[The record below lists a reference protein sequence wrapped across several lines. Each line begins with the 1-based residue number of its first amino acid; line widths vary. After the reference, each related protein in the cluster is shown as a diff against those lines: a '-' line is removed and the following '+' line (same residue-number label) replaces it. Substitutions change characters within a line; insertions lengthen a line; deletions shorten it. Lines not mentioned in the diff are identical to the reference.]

1 MNLSE
6 VTNLAISDLLNKDV
20 ILPSQY
26 KLTFDKHAHMNNVLL
41 EDDAYV
47 ANHNEAT
54 LKEANELLKTAN
66 SSISKLSSTTK
77 DAHKAILDGDHET
90 LLVVSDEVSKLRQE
104 MELLKARVYKDPL
117 TGMKNRLWITD
128 VYLRGEDSFQED
140 GIIAFIDLDRFK
152 YINDTYGHNVGD
164 KVLIYISRYLAKEF
178 PTLNL
183 VRFAGD
189 EFILIGE
196 SDLTPDEFNSQF
208 EAARVELT
216 QKKVKATNGD
226 ILHMDF
232 SFGIVYFKTAEAFK
246 PIVEKAD
253 QLMYENKQS
262 RR

>member
-6 VTNLAISDLLNKDV
+6 VTDLAISDLLNKDV

-26 KLTFDKHAHMNNVLL
+26 KVTFDKHAKMNNVLL
-41 EDDAYV
+41 NDDAYV
-47 ANHNEAT
+47 ANHNEASI
-54 LKEANELLKTAN
+54 KEANELLKTAN
-66 SSISKLSSTTK
+66 RSISKLSATTK
-77 DAHKAILDGDHET
+77 EAHKAILDEDHET

-128 VYLRGEDSFQED
+128 IYLRGEDTFQED
-140 GIIAFIDLDRFK
+140 GTIVFVDLDHFK
-152 YINDTYGHNVGD
+152 QINDTYGHNVGD

-178 PTLNL
+178 PNL
-183 VRFAGD
+183 HLIRFAGD
-189 EFILIGE
+189 EFILIGKNE
-196 SDLTPDEFNSQF
+196 LSPEAFSDLF
-208 EAARVELT
+208 ETARVELT

-232 SFGIVYFKTAEAFK
+232 SFGIVYFNTDEVFK
-246 PIVEKAD
+246 PVVEKAD